1 MNQRT
6 FIYLL
11 FCAVTTLISFD
22 FYAGNIGNNQTLMN
36 CGAAQG
42 DDPETFEVTFN
53 IKMDEVSQY
62 FNPDIDV
69 VYITGSML
77 NWAVPGEEP
86 ELQTMHRV
94 GDSFTFTQTFNLEAG
109 DYEYKYFLNEG
120 WSGGIWYGEP
130 NFTITVVQDMNVDD
144 IWNIPGQQWG
154 LSLILLANSEN
165 AGTVTGEGSFLSNAI
180 AHISAT
186 PFEGFDFVKWTRNDD
201 EVVSTDADYQ
211 FNMPNSNLTLAAHFD
226 NGNYVN
232 EPEEFQLKVFPNPSQ
247 SYLIIKS
254 ASIISNISI
263 SDIGGKVFIAQCLNN
278 YEFRLDHNWNP
289 GVYIFTIETA
299 NGVFVTKLLIQ

>member
-1 MNQRT
+1 
-6 FIYLL
+6 
-11 FCAVTTLISFD
+11 
-22 FYAGNIGNNQTLMN
+22 MN

-53 IKMDEVSQY
+53 IMMDEVSQY

-94 GDSFTFTQTFNLEAG
+94 GDSFTFTQTFNLEVG
-109 DYEYKYFLNEG
+109 EYEYKYFLNEG

-211 FNMPNSNLTLAAHFD
+211 FNMPNSNLTLTAHFD

-232 EPEEFQLKVFPNPSQ
+232 KPEEFQLKVFPNPSQ
-247 SYLIIKS
+247 NYLIIKS

-263 SDIGGKVFIAQCLNN
+263 SDIGGKVFLAQCLNN
-278 YEFRLDHNWNP
+278 NEFRLDHNWNP

>member
-53 IKMDEVSQY
+53 IMMDEVSQY

-94 GDSFTFTQTFNLEAG
+94 GDSFTFTQTFNLEVG
-109 DYEYKYFLNEG
+109 EYEYKYFLNEG

-211 FNMPNSNLTLAAHFD
+211 FNMPNSNLTLTAHFD

-232 EPEEFQLKVFPNPSQ
+232 KPEEFQLKVFPNPSQ
-247 SYLIIKS
+247 NYLIIKS

-263 SDIGGKVFIAQCLNN
+263 SDIGGKVFL
-278 YEFRLDHNWNP
+278 F
-289 GVYIFTIETA
+289 
-299 NGVFVTKLLIQ
+299 

>member
-53 IKMDEVSQY
+53 IMMDEVSQY

-94 GDSFTFTQTFNLEAG
+94 GDSFTFTQTFNLEVG
-109 DYEYKYFLNEG
+109 EYEYKYFLNEG

-211 FNMPNSNLTLAAHFD
+211 FNMPNSNLTLTAHFD

-232 EPEEFQLKVFPNPSQ
+232 KPEEFQLKVFPNPSQ
-247 SYLIIKS
+247 NYLIIKS

-263 SDIGGKVFIAQCLNN
+263 SDIGGKVFLAQCLNN
-278 YEFRLDHNWNP
+278 NEFRLDHNWNP

>member
-1 MNQRT
+1 
-6 FIYLL
+6 
-11 FCAVTTLISFD
+11 
-22 FYAGNIGNNQTLMN
+22 MN

-53 IKMDEVSQY
+53 IMMDEVSQY

-94 GDSFTFTQTFNLEAG
+94 GDSFTFTQTFNLEVG
-109 DYEYKYFLNEG
+109 EYEYKYFLNEG

-211 FNMPNSNLTLAAHFD
+211 FNMPNSNLTLTAHFD

-232 EPEEFQLKVFPNPSQ
+232 KPEEFQLKVFPNPSQ
-247 SYLIIKS
+247 NYLIIKS

-263 SDIGGKVFIAQCLNN
+263 SDIGGKVFLAQCLNN
-278 YEFRLDHNWNP
+278 NEFRLDHNWNP

-299 NGVFVTKLLIQ
+299 NGVFVTKLLTIEFLIKF

>member
-53 IKMDEVSQY
+53 IMMDEVSQY

-94 GDSFTFTQTFNLEAG
+94 GDSFTFTQTFNLEVG
-109 DYEYKYFLNEG
+109 EYEYKYFLNEG

-154 LSLILLANSEN
+154 LSLILLANPEN

-211 FNMPNSNLTLAAHFD
+211 FNMPNSNLTLTAHFD

-232 EPEEFQLKVFPNPSQ
+232 KPEEFQLKVFPNPSQ
-247 SYLIIKS
+247 NYLIIKS

-263 SDIGGKVFIAQCLNN
+263 SDIGGKVFLAQCLNN
-278 YEFRLDHNWNP
+278 NEFRLDHNWNP